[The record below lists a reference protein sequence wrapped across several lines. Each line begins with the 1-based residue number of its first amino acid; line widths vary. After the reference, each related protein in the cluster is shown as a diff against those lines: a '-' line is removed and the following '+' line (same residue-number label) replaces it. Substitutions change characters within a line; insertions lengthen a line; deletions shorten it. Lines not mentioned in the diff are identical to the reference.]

1 MNKKILYVDPHLKNT
16 ESGAVLP
23 FFALVLVML
32 LGLAAFAVDF
42 GFAAMRQ
49 AQLQAVAD
57 AEALACART
66 YTTCSTGGDQ
76 FPLTNSFGFT
86 INMTVPVTC
95 PNTATQSN
103 CVQAVASNVWNTY
116 FLPVFGVNSLNLSK
130 TAVAGTRIASDALII
145 RGPVRM
151 NGTNIA
157 TISNGSVAIGGGI
170 TTTNQSGIDANGSG
184 ATITAYNNS
193 TNSCGSCTPAVKG
206 TADPL
211 PAIPAYVPPLSPTP
225 RSAPVCVSNTGT
237 FLPGTYSSA
246 VSMSCASNTLTA
258 GTYYFNG
265 GFDNNGMTLTG
276 LGVTIVVGVDQPFN
290 LSGTVNLNSSL
301 GPSTCGTAGGGML
314 VYQPVSLTNT
324 YQSISVAGSGNNI
337 NLTGRIQ
344 LPNTQFTFKG
354 SPTSLI
360 IQGTLYAYSL
370 DFRGNMTAG
379 TSPDPCQNI
388 NLNSASTIL
397 VQ

>member
-1 MNKKILYVDPHLKNT
+1 MNKKLLNLDRDLKNN
-16 ESGAVLP
+16 ESGVVLP
-23 FFALVLVML
+23 FFALILVIL
-32 LGLAAFAVDF
+32 LGLAAFAIDF

-86 INMTVPVTC
+86 INTTVPVAC
-95 PNTATQSN
+95 PNTATQTN
-103 CVQAVASNVWNTY
+103 CVQAVASSVWNTY

-130 TAVAGTRIASDALII
+130 TAIAGTRIASNALI
-145 RGPVRM
+145 VRNGVSM

-184 ATITAYNNS
+184 AAITAYNNS
-193 TNSCGSCTPAVKG
+193 TNSCGSCTPAVRS
-206 TADPL
+206 TPDPL
-211 PAIPAYVPPLSPTP
+211 PTIPAYVPPASPTP
-225 RSAPVCVSNTGT
+225 RTAPVCVSNAGT

-246 VSMSCASNTLTA
+246 VSMSCASNTLTP
-258 GTYYFNG
+258 GIYYFNG
-265 GFDNNGMTLTG
+265 GFDNNGRTLTG
-276 LGVTIVVGVDQPFN
+276 AGVTIIVGVDKSFN

-301 GPSTCGTAGGGML
+301 GPSTCGTAGGGMV

-324 YQSISVAGSGNNI
+324 YQDISVAGSGNNI
-337 NLTGRIQ
+337 NLTGKVQ
-344 LPNTQFTFKG
+344 LPNTNFTFKG

-388 NLNSASTIL
+388 DLNSASTIL
-397 VQ
+397 VR

>member
-1 MNKKILYVDPHLKNT
+1 MNKKILNLDRDLKNN

-23 FFALVLVML
+23 FFALILVIL

-49 AQLQAVAD
+49 AQLQSVAD

-66 YTTCSTGGDQ
+66 YSTCSTGGDQ

-86 INMTVPVTC
+86 INMTVPVSC

-103 CVQAVASNVWNTY
+103 CVQAVASSVWNTY

-130 TAVAGTRIASDALII
+130 TAIAGTRIASNALII
-145 RGPVRM
+145 RGPVNM

-193 TNSCGSCTPAVKG
+193 TNSCGSCTPAVRG
-206 TADPL
+206 TPDPL
-211 PAIPAYVPPLSPTP
+211 PTIPPYVPPLSPTP
-225 RSAPVCVSNTGT
+225 RSAPVCVSNVGT

-265 GFDNNGMTLTG
+265 GFDNNGGTLTG
-276 LGVTIVVGVDQPFN
+276 LGVTIIVGVDQPFN

-301 GPSTCGTAGGGML
+301 GPSTCGTAGGGMV

-324 YQSISVAGSGNNI
+324 YQSISVEGSGNNI
-337 NLTGRIQ
+337 SLTGKVQ

-354 SPTSLI
+354 TPTSLI

>member
-1 MNKKILYVDPHLKNT
+1 MNKKILNIVQDLKNT

-23 FFALVLVML
+23 FFALILVIL

-49 AQLQAVAD
+49 AQLQSVAD

-66 YTTCSTGGDQ
+66 YSTCTSGGDQ
-76 FPLTNSFGFT
+76 FPLTNPFNFT
-86 INMTVPVTC
+86 IGMTVPVSC
-95 PNTATQSN
+95 PNTATESN
-103 CVQAVASNVWNTY
+103 CVQAIASNVWNTY

-130 TAVAGTRIASDALII
+130 TAIAGTRIASDALII
-145 RGPVRM
+145 RGPVSM
-151 NGTNIA
+151 NGTNIMS
-157 TISNGSVAIGGGI
+157 ISNGSVAIGGGI
-170 TTTNQSGIDANGSG
+170 STTNSSGIDASASG
-184 ATITAYNNS
+184 ASITAYNNS
-193 TNSCGSCTPAVKG
+193 TNSCGSCTPAVKSTG
-206 TADPL
+206 DPL
-211 PAIPAYVPPLSPTP
+211 PTIPAYVPPLSPTP
-225 RSAPVCVSNTGT
+225 RITPVCVSNTGT
-237 FLPGTYSSA
+237 FLPGTYSA
-246 VSMSCASNTLTA
+246 AISMSCASNTLSP

-265 GFDNNGMTLTG
+265 GFDNNGNTLTG
-276 LGVTIVVGVDQPFN
+276 LGVTIIVGVDKPFN

-301 GPSTCGTAGGGML
+301 GPSTCGTSGGGM
-314 VYQPVSLTNT
+314 VIYQPVSLTNT

-337 NLTGRIQ
+337 NLTGKVE

>member
-1 MNKKILYVDPHLKNT
+1 
-16 ESGAVLP
+16 
-23 FFALVLVML
+23 L
-32 LGLAAFAVDF
+32 LLTLD
-42 GFAAMRQ
+42 FAAMRQ

-66 YTTCSTGGDQ
+66 YSTCSTGGDQ

-86 INMTVPVTC
+86 INTTVPVAC

-103 CVQAVASNVWNTY
+103 CVQAVASSVWNTY

-130 TAVAGTRIASDALII
+130 TAIAGTRIASNALIVR
-145 RGPVRM
+145 RGVSM

-184 ATITAYNNS
+184 ASITAYNNS
-193 TNSCGSCTPAVKG
+193 TNSCGNCTPAVRS
-206 TADPL
+206 TPDPL
-211 PAIPAYVPPLSPTP
+211 PVIPAYAPPASPTP
-225 RSAPVCVSNTGT
+225 RTAPVCVSNTGT
-237 FLPGTYSSA
+237 FLPGTYSA
-246 VSMSCASNTLTA
+246 AISMSCTNNTLTP
-258 GTYYFNG
+258 GIYYFNG
-265 GFDNNGMTLTG
+265 GFDNNGRTLTG
-276 LGVTIVVGVDQPFN
+276 AGVTIIVGADKSFN

-301 GPSTCGTAGGGML
+301 GPSTCGTAGGGMV

-324 YQSISVAGSGNNI
+324 YQDISVAGSGNNI
-337 NLTGRIQ
+337 NLTGKVQ
-344 LPNTQFTFKG
+344 LPNTNFTFKG

-379 TSPDPCQNI
+379 TSPDPCQNV

>member
-1 MNKKILYVDPHLKNT
+1 MNKKLLNVDRDLKNN

-23 FFALVLVML
+23 FFALILVVL

-130 TAVAGTRIASDALII
+130 TAIAGTRIASNALIV

-170 TTTNQSGIDANGSG
+170 TTTNKSGIDANGAG

-193 TNSCGSCTPAVKG
+193 TNSCGSCTPAVRS
-206 TADPL
+206 TPDPL
-211 PAIPAYVPPLSPTP
+211 PTIPAYVPPASPTP
-225 RSAPVCVSNTGT
+225 RTAPVCVSNAGT
-237 FLPGTYSSA
+237 FLPGTYSA
-246 VSMSCASNTLTA
+246 AISMSCTNNTLTP
-258 GTYYFNG
+258 GIYYFNG
-265 GFDNNGMTLTG
+265 GFDNNGRTLTG
-276 LGVTIVVGVDQPFN
+276 AGVTIIVGVDQPFN

-301 GPSTCGTAGGGML
+301 GPSTCGTAGGGMV

-324 YQSISVAGSGNNI
+324 YQSIEVRGSGNNI
-337 NLTGRIQ
+337 NLTGKVQ
-344 LPNTQFTFKG
+344 LPNTQFDFRG
-354 SPTSLI
+354 SPTFLI

-388 NLNSASTIL
+388 DLNSASTIL

>member
-1 MNKKILYVDPHLKNT
+1 MNKKLLNVDRDLNNN

-23 FFALVLVML
+23 FFALILVVL

-130 TAVAGTRIASDALII
+130 TAIAGTRIASNALIV

-170 TTTNQSGIDANGSG
+170 TTTNQSGIDANGAG

-193 TNSCGSCTPAVKG
+193 TNSCGSCTPAVRS
-206 TADPL
+206 TPDPL
-211 PAIPAYVPPLSPTP
+211 PTIPAYVPPASPTP
-225 RSAPVCVSNTGT
+225 RTAPVCVSGAGT
-237 FLPGTYSSA
+237 FLPGTYSA
-246 VSMSCASNTLTA
+246 AISMSCTNNTLTP
-258 GTYYFNG
+258 GIYYFNG
-265 GFDNNGMTLTG
+265 GFDNNGRTLTG
-276 LGVTIVVGVDQPFN
+276 AGVTIIVGVDQPFN

-301 GPSTCGTAGGGML
+301 GPSTCGTAGGGMV

-324 YQSISVAGSGNNI
+324 YQSIEVRGSGNNI
-337 NLTGRIQ
+337 NLTGKVQ
-344 LPNTQFTFKG
+344 LPNTQFDFRG

-388 NLNSASTIL
+388 DLNSASTIL